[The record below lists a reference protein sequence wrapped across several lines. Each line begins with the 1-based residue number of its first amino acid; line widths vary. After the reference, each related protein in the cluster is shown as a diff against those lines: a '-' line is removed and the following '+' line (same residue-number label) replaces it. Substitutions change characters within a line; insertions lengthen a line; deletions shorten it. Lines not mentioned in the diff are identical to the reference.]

1 MFACWEADFPDVDV
15 RVNDDERVRHSTGR
29 STLARFGVG
38 ESEERAISKRVRPF
52 ASVREEP
59 FVSLAPVRR
68 IISCEVARPGAR
80 NKFNLLDE
88 EEDGDVLRGNFR
100 CAGGGVRGNGV

>member
-1 MFACWEADFPDVDV
+1 MWTSAGTTTNEYDTRPADRRSLALGWV
-15 RVNDDERVRHSTGR
+15 RARRERSQSLYDR
-29 STLARFGVG
+29 SQ
-38 ESEERAISKRVRPF
+38 
-52 ASVREEP
+52 P
-59 FVSLAPVRR
+59 FVSLAPARR
-68 IISCEVARPGAR
+68 IILCEVARPGAR